1 MILPGALGYLAAG
14 LVLLTF
20 GMRSMVPMRMVATLS
35 NLAFIAYGLSLG
47 LTPVWVLH
55 GLLLPLNIYRL
66 RECRRRPRH
75 PKRSAPAEPSRPV
88 IARRRFARGD
98 ILFHK
103 GDFAHDTY
111 YLLKGRVRL
120 REIDGRIGSD
130 DPLAELSLP
139 GRTGRAPR
147 PPSARPTA
155 SCWSSAPLSRR
166 APRAASPKAGR
177 AQPDPRRELVP
188 SCQLGAQAKRLTTS
202 PLPGSVPGIANA
214 AGDRPPG
221 RSARASR

>member
-103 GDFAHDTY
+103 GDFAHDRY

-130 DPLAELSLP
+130 DPLAELSLTGPDRTRPATALCETDCELLVVSAPSRDGRP
-139 GRTGRAPR
+139 GLLRLRPGERSLPRLASWFHLANWAPR
-147 PPSARPTA
+147 
-155 SCWSSAPLSRR
+155 
-166 APRAASPKAGR
+166 
-177 AQPDPRRELVP
+177 
-188 SCQLGAQAKRLTTS
+188 
-202 PLPGSVPGIANA
+202 
-214 AGDRPPG
+214 
-221 RSARASR
+221 RSG